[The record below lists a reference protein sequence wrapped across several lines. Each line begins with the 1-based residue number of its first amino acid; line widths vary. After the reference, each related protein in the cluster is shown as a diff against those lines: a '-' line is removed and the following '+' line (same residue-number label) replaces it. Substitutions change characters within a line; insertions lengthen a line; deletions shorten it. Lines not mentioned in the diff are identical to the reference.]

1 MKTENSC
8 HVDYNEMV
16 ASYMAILENVTRHLE
31 YCVGSGEIPPVI
43 N

>member
-16 ASYMAILENVTRHLE
+16 ASMAILENVTRHLE